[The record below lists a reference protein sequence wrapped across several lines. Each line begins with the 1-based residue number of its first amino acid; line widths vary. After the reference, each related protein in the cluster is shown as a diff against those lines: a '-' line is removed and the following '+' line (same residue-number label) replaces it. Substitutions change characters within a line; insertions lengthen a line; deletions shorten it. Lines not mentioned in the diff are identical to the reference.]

1 MNTTSSK
8 NEDTLV
14 GLKDDSI
21 FNDIYFAYQ
30 LPDFIL
36 GARLRVPYRAIA
48 AQVEESEEH
57 DLDTDVPPTPEDSLV
72 SEGLM

>member
-1 MNTTSSK
+1 MKTTSSK

-14 GLKDDSI
+14 VLKDDSM

-30 LPDFIL
+30 LPNLIL
-36 GARLRVPYRAIA
+36 GARLRVPCRATA
-48 AQVEESEEH
+48 TQVKESEEH
-57 DLDTDVPPTPEDSLV
+57 DLDTDVSPTPEDSSV